1 MPRSRAIDVRMA
13 LQSPSELASAE
24 NFSMKANAVTRE
36 VVAVMEVE
44 EGVCL
49 ELSIKLP
56 PSWPLV
62 MAEVEC
68 RRQVNG
74 CALPRAEGAGP
85 VHARSMCLTVLVQI
99 PALVSLTTQVSMN
112 CRAP

>member
-1 MPRSRAIDVRMA
+1 MLYTNAALKYPGQPPHAGARDIRRV

-24 NFSMKANAVTRE
+24 GFSMKANAVTRE

-68 RRQVNG
+68 RRQV
-74 CALPRAEGAGP
+74 A
-85 VHARSMCLTVLVQI
+85 
-99 PALVSLTTQVSMN
+99 
-112 CRAP
+112 

>member
-1 MPRSRAIDVRMA
+1 
-13 LQSPSELASAE
+13 
-24 NFSMKANAVTRE
+24 MKANAVTRE

-56 PSWPLV
+56 LSWPLV

-68 RRQVNG
+68 RRQV
-74 CALPRAEGAGP
+74 LY
-85 VHARSMCLTVLVQI
+85 I
-99 PALVSLTTQVSMN
+99 PINLQPNSEHRKSINTSSTSSI
-112 CRAP
+112 P